1 MPYVCVC
8 VCAGPGSPLEN
19 QAYSNNPMGRFNP
32 VLPRQVQDR
41 LEDLG
46 VIKNAEAVKSSQSID
61 LQKQRV
67 RNVVTVSVPALG
79 RRVSLTV
86 DVKFQP
92 NAADKRRID
101 VKFDSCRLLV
111 PKSPLDITFPLGV
124 FGPTG
129 WLRTSY
135 IDDAIRITRGHKGSV
150 FVLTRTSRK
159 KT

>member
-1 MPYVCVC
+1 MNNALCVC
-8 VCAGPGSPLEN
+8 VGLDSPLEN

-32 VLPRQVQDR
+32 VLPRQMQDR

-46 VIKNAEAVKSSQSID
+46 VVQEEAVRSSQSVD

-67 RNVVTVSVPALG
+67 RNVVTVSVPALN

-92 NAADKRRID
+92 NDRDKRRID

-111 PKSPLDITFPLGV
+111 PTSPLDITIPLGL

-129 WLRTSY
+129 WLRTTY
-135 IDDAIRITRGHKGSV
+135 IDDTIRITRGHKGSV
-150 FVLTRTSRK
+150 FVLLRTSRK

>member
-1 MPYVCVC
+1 MNNDLCVY
-8 VCAGPGSPLEN
+8 SPLEN

-41 LEDLG
+41 LEDIG
-46 VIKNAEAVKSSQSID
+46 VIQDAEAVRSSQSVD

-67 RNVVTVSVPALG
+67 RNVVTVSVPALN

-86 DVKFQP
+86 DVRFKP
-92 NAADKRRID
+92 NDGDKRRID
-101 VKFDSCRLLV
+101 VKFVSCRLLV
-111 PKSPLDITFPLGV
+111 PKSPLDITIPLGL

-129 WLRTSY
+129 WLRTTY
-135 IDDAIRITRGHKGSV
+135 IDDAMRITRGHKGSV
-150 FVLTRTSRK
+150 FVLLRTSRK

>member
-1 MPYVCVC
+1 
-8 VCAGPGSPLEN
+8 
-19 QAYSNNPMGRFNP
+19 MGRVNP
-32 VLPRQVQDR
+32 VLPRQMQDR

-46 VIKNAEAVKSSQSID
+46 VLKDADAVRSSQSVD

-67 RNVVTVSVPALG
+67 RNLVTVSVPALD

-92 NAADKRRID
+92 NSDDKRRID

-129 WLRTSY
+129 WLRTTY

-159 KT
+159 KP